1 MDNLTTEERIQLA
14 LVELYK
20 QLTPNVSATANEFK
34 VDRSTLS
41 RRFRGVQASRTI
53 SRAEHCQRLQPEE
66 EKRLIDFINKLTD
79 RSMPPTSQIVKNVAE
94 EIVGSPVGKNWV
106 GQFVR
111 QYKD

>member
-53 SRAEHCQRLQPEE
+53 SRAEHCQQLQPEE

-79 RSMPPTSQIVKNVAE
+79 RSMPLTSQIVKNVAE

-106 GQFVR
+106 G
-111 QYKD
+111 